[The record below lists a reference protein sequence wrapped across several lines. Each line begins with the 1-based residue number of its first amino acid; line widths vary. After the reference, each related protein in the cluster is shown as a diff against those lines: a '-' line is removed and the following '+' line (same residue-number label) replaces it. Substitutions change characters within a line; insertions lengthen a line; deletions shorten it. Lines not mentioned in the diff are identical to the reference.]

1 MKIEKREMTLNEKDT
16 LKDVLAFERTLLAEY
31 VSLSPLIEGEER
43 RENYCE
49 MVQQI
54 LHTIFS
60 ISDLLRE
67 SKKQTD

>member
-31 VSLSPLIEGEER
+31 VAISPLVEGAER
-43 RENYCE
+43 RENYCAMIDE
-49 MVQQI
+49 T
-54 LHTIFS
+54 LHNIFT

-67 SKKQTD
+67 YKKLTD